1 MIRPLTTDLLAACTE
16 RFWSKVQK
24 TGGCWLWTAGRFSK
38 GYGAF
43 SLGNK
48 NYHAQRV
55 AWLLAGRTIPEGE
68 GILHACD
75 NPRCVRLDHLF
86 TGTSTVNNQD
96 RAVKGRSATGDRSGA
111 RKHPERQ
118 VRGERQGLAKL
129 TAAAV
134 VEIRRRYAVGESQLK
149 IGHAFGVSHRA
160 VGYVVNGQTWRH
172 IL

>member
-1 MIRPLTTDLLAACTE
+1 MQADARRST
-16 RFWSKVQK
+16 S
-24 TGGCWLWTAGRFSK
+24 
-38 GYGAF
+38 
-43 SLGNK
+43 
-48 NYHAQRV
+48 AQSRGV
-55 AWLLAGRTIPEGE
+55 
-68 GILHACD
+68 H
-75 NPRCVRLDHLF
+75 
-86 TGTSTVNNQD
+86 
-96 RAVKGRSATGDRSGA
+96 RARSDRSGA